1 MRMPMFTHT
10 HAHVDILQC
19 GARQAKP
26 KQSHPCTHCQ
36 ARVCMCV
43 CAVGSRSA
51 RMAHS
56 HTSVGASWQCPG
68 WIKPLQSG
76 KRAVEVRRVGFWE
89 QKLHRTYIYSSSYKL
104 DVTNM
109 CMDVCVCCAC
119 ECVLCGVV
127 PVVGLPSSFFSAAGM
142 LGLRVC
148 ARACAVWG
156 SAQPG
161 ASPFLLQPRQGD
173 LAVPTSSL
181 QWIAHS

>member
-1 MRMPMFTHT
+1 MSRLDEAAAKRQTSGGGAQGWFLGAEVASHIHLLKFIQTRCDE
-10 HAHVDILQC
+10 HVHGC
-19 GARQAKP
+19 
-26 KQSHPCTHCQ
+26 
-36 ARVCMCV
+36 
-43 CAVGSRSA
+43 
-51 RMAHS
+51 
-56 HTSVGASWQCPG
+56 
-68 WIKPLQSG
+68 
-76 KRAVEVRRVGFWE
+76 
-89 QKLHRTYIYSSSYKL
+89 
-104 DVTNM
+104 
-109 CMDVCVCCAC
+109 VCVCCAC